1 MRLHVQFSIW
11 VLLPANQS
19 FHSPHSQTN
28 FTFSGGSAEK
38 ATRPLHGEALLSRQC
53 RDAAVATAGRA
64 VIMSSRILTPSA
76 TYGVS

>member
-19 FHSPHSQTN
+19 FHSQHSQTN
-28 FTFSGGSAEK
+28 FTFSGDSAEK
-38 ATRPLHGEALLSRQC
+38 TTRPVLGDALLSRQC
-53 RDAAVATAGRA
+53 NEVALETAGCA